1 MQKTVHS
8 RRSYASLS
16 IGLYRE
22 ASALRTRVLLFA
34 GFALFF
40 LTSLASPAQAASG
53 LWKDFVI
60 INKGG
65 SNDYYYTNY
74 ITQNYQFNGAYLG
87 SVDRS
92 TGTLLLNGGE
102 ANTYNTGGDAIIATR
117 MYYTVYPVGNRPF
130 DPVFTP
136 INLPRTSDPGPN
148 SGNDRQWASTSA
160 GINLIATAGFVG
172 TYTLEV
178 YFEGDGTY
186 PGGTFKI
193 VDNNNNPKTNYQATF
208 TVTNSSPP
216 AASQLRWTGAVNS
229 RWQES
234 GNWEPRQLPT
244 RSTDVTIPRR
254 LVNYPELANEAEIAE
269 VHTLQIEGVSLT
281 DRGQVNLS
289 AGELRVFGD
298 FINPANGFASTG
310 GYFILAG
317 TNQTVDAGLFYNLRV
332 EGGGTKVVSTRLDVQ
347 NDLGMINGVLET
359 RTNDPSTYGID
370 LRRDARLGTESI
382 QSYVRGVIRTDRVMA
397 QGRAEGFG
405 ALGVVVTA
413 YGAAPGN
420 TFVTRTTNIAF
431 SDVGGKSGIKRS
443 FEFRSDNNT
452 GLDASMVFTYQ
463 DQDVDGTGVEEGRMK
478 LFVTRQNSPV
488 FQDLG
493 RDNINTGA
501 NTLSKNGIDA
511 LRTFTLG
518 DGTTVLPVALTSFT
532 ATRQG
537 ADAVLTWATA
547 QEENNAGFEVQV
559 STDGGSFR
567 TLTTITPKAPNSS
580 TGYTYHYT
588 DKEAGKAGTRYY
600 RLRQLDT
607 DGTESFYGPQAVEF
621 AELAAADF
629 SASPNPFSSTVT
641 LTAQSSVRGNASLRL
656 TDMNGRTVRE
666 QALTLEKGV
675 SALPVANLDG
685 LTIGMYFVQLTLPDG
700 QVQRLKVLKQ

>member
-1 MQKTVHS
+1 MPAKADS
-8 RRSYASLS
+8 
-16 IGLYRE
+16 
-22 ASALRTRVLLFA
+22 
-34 GFALFF
+34 GF
-40 LTSLASPAQAASG
+40 
-53 LWKDFVI
+53 WKDFVI

-65 SNDYYYTNY
+65 ANDYYFTNY
-74 ITQNYQFNGAYLG
+74 VTSNYQFNGANLG

-102 ANTYNTGGDAIIATR
+102 ANTYNTNGDAIVATR
-117 MYYTVYPVGNRPF
+117 LYYTVYPVGKRPVNPSF
-130 DPVFTP
+130 SPV
-136 INLPRTSDPGPN
+136 NLPRTTAEGPN
-148 SGNDRQWASTSA
+148 SGNDRQWAATSA
-160 GINLIATAGFVG
+160 GINLVAAAGFVG

-193 VDNNNNPKTNYQATF
+193 FDNNRNPNTNYQATF

-229 RWQES
+229 RWQEP
-234 GNWEPRQLPT
+234 GNWSPRQLPT
-244 RSTDVTIPRR
+244 RETDITIPRG
-254 LVNYPELANEAEIAE
+254 LINYPELANEFEIAE

-298 FINPANGFASTG
+298 FINPANGFSSTG
-310 GYFILAG
+310 GFFILAG

-332 EGGGTKVVSTRLDVQ
+332 EGGGVKVVSTRMDVQ

-359 RTNDPSTYGID
+359 RTYDPSTYGID
-370 LRRDARLGTESI
+370 LRRDARLGPESM
-382 QSYVRGVIRTDRVMA
+382 QSYVRGVIRTDRIMA
-397 QGRAEGFG
+397 LGRTEGFG
-405 ALGVVVTA
+405 GIGIVVTA

-420 TFVTRTTNIAF
+420 TFVTRTTNVAF
-431 SDVGGKSGIKRS
+431 DNVGNKQGIKRS
-443 FEFRSDNNT
+443 FEFRPDNNT
-452 GLDASMVFTYQ
+452 GLNASMVFTYQ
-463 DQDVDGTGVEEGRMK
+463 DQDVTGTGVVEGNMK
-478 LFVTRQNSPV
+478 LFVTRQNSPA

-493 RDNINTGA
+493 RESINTGA
-501 NTLSKNGIDA
+501 NTLSQNGIDA

-518 DGTTVLPVALTSFT
+518 DGTAAPLPVALTSFT
-532 ATRQG
+532 AARQG

-547 QEENNAGFEVQV
+547 QEENNAGFQVQV
-559 STDGGSFR
+559 SADGSSFR
-567 TLTTITPKAPNSS
+567 TLTTIKPKAPNSS

-588 DKEAGKAGTRYY
+588 DKEVGKTGTRYY

-621 AELAAADF
+621 ADLAAAAL
-629 SASPNPFSSTVT
+629 SASPNPFSSEVT
-641 LTAQSSVRGNASLRL
+641 LTAQSSVRGTATLRL

-675 SALPVANLDG
+675 SNLPIASLDG
-685 LTIGMYFVQLTLPDG
+685 LTIGMYFVQLTLPSG
-700 QVQRLKVLKQ
+700 EVQRLKVLKQ